1 MVSSLPFLAPFFV
14 RKAKEYRSRSNGYGS
29 DPRSRA
35 HGGKGSQAYKLSS
48 LSRTDGP
55 SSRAGDTPEAP
66 GRSKGTLAYV
76 TATASGVDNDG
87 ASNGWSDEEMHRRSD
102 EDLVHKPQG
111 AIMKSVTYTV
121 EVDHDE
127 RQQGSRAYP

>member
-14 RKAKEYRSRSNGYGS
+14 RKAKEYRSRSQGYGS
-29 DPRSRA
+29 DPRSHPR
-35 HGGKGSQAYKLSS
+35 GGKGGEAYKLSS
-48 LSRTDGP
+48 LSKTDGR
-55 SSRAGDTPEAP
+55 SGAGDTPEAP

-87 ASNGWSDEEMHRRSD
+87 ASNRWSDEEMLRRSD
-102 EDLVHKPQG
+102 ENLMQKPQG

-121 EVDHDE
+121 EVDDE
-127 RQQGSRAYP
+127 HQQGSRAYP